1 MLQPGKLCVVRQTRP
16 ALPTLPAQGTQKG
29 ETGHAAQQRADQV
42 QRRVRQRPANVAALQ
57 QRHRFTTKAGEGRQA
72 TEEAGNNEQ
81 APVRRQ
87 PRLVGK
93 ERERTADQKAT
104 EQVGRQRADLDK
116 AVQAAQPQ
124 AKAPAQ
130 PGADG
135 GAEPDREKIQR
146 ACHRARAVSSV
157 TRASTQRAPSGVSS
171 FFQNG
176 ASVFR

>member
-1 MLQPGKLCVVRQTRP
+1 MLQRGHRCSIRENRP
-16 ALPTLPAQGTQKG
+16 TLPTLPAQGTQQR

-42 QRRVRQRPANVAALQ
+42 QCRVGQCPANVAVLQ
-57 QRHRFTTKAGEGRQA
+57 QRHRFTTEAGKGRQA
-72 TEEAGNNEQ
+72 TEETGNDEQ

-87 PRLVGK
+87 PGLVGK
-93 ERERTADQKAT
+93 ERERAADQEAT
-104 EQVGRQRADLDK
+104 EQVGRQCADLDK

-124 AKAPAQ
+124 GQAPAQ
-130 PGADG
+130 PGANG